1 MRNKKPIEG
10 KKLITKGLFGLRG
23 NRGRV
28 EGSRVELDKNWL
40 ILDQLHFTLLYS
52 SSILLIQ
59 MDQKSGIILGP
70 QYNKSHRG
78 SFSIQQKL

>member
-1 MRNKKPIEG
+1 M
-10 KKLITKGLFGLRG
+10 TKGLFELKGKG
-23 NRGRV
+23 GRV
-28 EGSRVELDKNWL
+28 EGSRVELDKNRL

-52 SSILLIQ
+52 PSILLIQ

-78 SFSIQQKL
+78 SSSIQQKL